1 MNPQEPGEVIDDQET
16 PTDEQQ
22 EAAQLKFAMS
32 ALSAIKT
39 REQEFE
45 KGWWKQAEDAEKMYT
60 ADSNQQEK
68 DVPYN
73 ILYSNTEV
81 LLPSLYSATPKPDIR
96 TRFRGMDLKPL
107 PDMVQR
113 FLTVASDPASPGGES
128 FDGAMTECVLS
139 SLVPGM
145 GYVRLRYVEGRNFP
159 LVYEAGHFKTLIWGK
174 AS

>member
-81 LLPSLYSATPKPDIR
+81 
-96 TRFRGMDLKPL
+96 
-107 PDMVQR
+107 
-113 FLTVASDPASPGGES
+113 
-128 FDGAMTECVLS
+128 
-139 SLVPGM
+139 
-145 GYVRLRYVEGRNFP
+145 
-159 LVYEAGHFKTLIWGK
+159 
-174 AS
+174 